1 MIFNYLEL
9 YQNDARKRSSSW
21 AVNHCAEFEHGVLVE
36 LGEGGRGEQIRLRFT
51 STEALDMAAE
61 LIKHAKI
68 VKKAQ
73 HGQKNTTTPVV
84 G

>member
-9 YQNDARKRSSSW
+9 YRNKGRPMASSFW
-21 AVNHCAEFEHGVLVE
+21 AASHCADKHAVLVE
-36 LGEGGRGEQIRLRFT
+36 LGDGERVEMIRLMLT

-68 VKKAQ
+68 VKKEQ
-73 HGQKNTTTPVV
+73 HGQKNTK
-84 G
+84 